1 MPFNV
6 NDYRA
11 VITIDRNKSGCMI
24 DKDYIQTYLMTS
36 DEIKGLIFEN
46 TRVSL
51 SQTSVSVTTSIV
63 AMNKIMYDQNMSGLD
78 SILRMFVQQFPC
90 NEGRTALFA
99 YRQSSEELI
108 MSSMAIAVITVLG
121 VIAARSFLFAIVI

>member
-1 MPFNV
+1 
-6 NDYRA
+6 
-11 VITIDRNKSGCMI
+11 MI

-63 AMNKIMYDQNMSGLD
+63 AMNKIMYDQTMSGLD

-90 NEGRTALFA
+90 NEGQTALFA
-99 YRQSSEELI
+99 YRQLSEELI
-108 MSSMAIAVITVLG
+108 MSSIAIAVITVLG

>member
-1 MPFNV
+1 
-6 NDYRA
+6 
-11 VITIDRNKSGCMI
+11 MI

-99 YRQSSEELI
+99 YRQLSEELI